1 MCKNLKFQ
9 VNSHRKMAKKLQG
22 INFCRTLY
30 EDEKTKLWGGD

>member
-1 MCKNLKFQ
+1 
-9 VNSHRKMAKKLQG
+9 MAKKLQG